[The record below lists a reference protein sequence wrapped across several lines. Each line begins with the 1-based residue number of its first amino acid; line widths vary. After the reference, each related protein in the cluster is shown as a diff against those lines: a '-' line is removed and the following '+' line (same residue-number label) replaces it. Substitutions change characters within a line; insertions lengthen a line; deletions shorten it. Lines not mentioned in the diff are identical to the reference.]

1 MAELLIELFSEEIP
15 ARMQARAA
23 DDLQA
28 MVCGGLEKA
37 GLSFKNPRS
46 FVTPRRLVLVVD
58 SVLTQTPDIKDERK
72 GPRVDAPE
80 RAIEGFLK
88 SAGVTLDDC
97 EIAEDKKGQ
106 FYVAKIEK
114 PGRSAH
120 DVIGDL
126 VPDVI
131 RKFPWPKSMRWGNG
145 SLRWVRPL
153 HSIVCVLGGQVVPF
167 EIDGIT
173 SGNITKGHRFM
184 GPQDITVSDFAGY
197 KQHLRDQFVMLDAGE
212 RREFIKQESEKLATS
227 KGLRLIDDASLIAEV
242 AGLVEWPVV
251 LMGEFDKLFL
261 DVPPEVVVTTIKSHQ
276 KCFCLNDK
284 SGKLANRYLLV
295 SNMIARDGGKLIV
308 AGNNRV
314 IAARL
319 ADAKFFWDNDR
330 KIKLEDRLPDLE
342 KITFHAKLGT
352 QRARV
357 ERLETLAGAI
367 SKVIGANVEQTK
379 LAAKLCKTDLVTDMV
394 GELPEL
400 QGLMG
405 GYYAAEESL
414 ESDVVDAIANHYKPQ
429 GPTDSV
435 PTGKITLAVSLAD
448 KLDTLCGFWTVDE
461 KPTGSKDPYALRRA
475 ALGVIRIILEGEL
488 RLPLKPLLNNS
499 IASFI
504 NDLYPQSDDE
514 DQSPQPDYD
523 DITNDLMAF
532 FADRLKVFLRDKG
545 IRHDLIDAVF
555 ALGDQDDLLMIV
567 KRVEALSDFLKT
579 DDGQNLLA
587 GVKRAMN
594 ILKIEEKKAGAPFSG
609 NPLPNLLVLGEE
621 KELHRAVTAAIAN
634 TITASKSEDFAG
646 AMTAIAGLRQPVDAF
661 FDKVTVNADDPNFRE
676 NRLKLLNRI
685 KEATHNVADFTKI
698 EG

>member
-1 MAELLIELFSEEIP
+1 
-15 ARMQARAA
+15 
-23 DDLQA
+23 
-28 MVCGGLEKA
+28 
-37 GLSFKNPRS
+37 
-46 FVTPRRLVLVVD
+46 
-58 SVLTQTPDIKDERK
+58 
-72 GPRVDAPE
+72 
-80 RAIEGFLK
+80 
-88 SAGVTLDDC
+88 
-97 EIAEDKKGQ
+97 
-106 FYVAKIEK
+106 
-114 PGRSAH
+114 
-120 DVIGDL
+120 
-126 VPDVI
+126 
-131 RKFPWPKSMRWGNG
+131 MRWGEG

-153 HSIVCVLGGQVVPF
+153 HSIVCVLGGKVVPF
-167 EIDGIT
+167 EIEGIV
-173 SGNITKGHRFM
+173 SGNTTMGHRFM
-184 GPQDITVSDFAGY
+184 GPQEIVVSDFASY
-197 KQHLRDQFVMLDAGE
+197 KQHLRDQFVMLDASE
-212 RREFIKQESEKLATS
+212 RREFIKQEADKLATA
-227 KGLRLIDDASLIAEV
+227 KGLTLIDDAGLIAEV

-276 KCFCLNDK
+276 KCFCLNNK

-330 KIKLEDRLPDLE
+330 KIKLEDRLPALE

-357 ERLETLAGAI
+357 ERIENLAVSIAET
-367 SKVIGANVEQTK
+367 IGCDVEQTK
-379 LAAKLCKTDLVTDMV
+379 LAARLCKTDLVTDMV

-405 GYYAAEESL
+405 GYYAREEGL
-414 ESDVVDAIANHYKPQ
+414 TDDVIDAIANHYKPQ
-429 GPTDSV
+429 GPTDDV
-435 PTGKITLAVSLAD
+435 PNGDVTLAISLAD
-448 KLDTLCGFWTVDE
+448 KLDTLCGFWAIDE

-475 ALGVIRIILEGEL
+475 ALGVIRVILEGEL
-488 RLPLKPLLNNS
+488 RLPLKPVLSNS
-499 IASFI
+499 IAGLL
-504 NDLYPQSDDE
+504 DTLYPQTDDE
-514 DQSPQPDYD
+514 VQATSPRPDND
-523 DITNDLMAF
+523 EIANDLMAF

-555 ALGDQDDLLMIV
+555 SLGDQDDLLMIV
-567 KRVEALSDFLKT
+567 KRVEALSAFLKT
-579 DDGQNLLA
+579 DDGINLLA

-594 ILKIEEKKAGAPFSG
+594 ILKIEEKKAGTRFTG

-634 TITASKSEDFAG
+634 TLTASKKEDFSG
-646 AMTAIAGLRQPVDAF
+646 AMQAISGLRLPVDEF

-685 KEATHNVADFTKI
+685 REATRNVADFGKI